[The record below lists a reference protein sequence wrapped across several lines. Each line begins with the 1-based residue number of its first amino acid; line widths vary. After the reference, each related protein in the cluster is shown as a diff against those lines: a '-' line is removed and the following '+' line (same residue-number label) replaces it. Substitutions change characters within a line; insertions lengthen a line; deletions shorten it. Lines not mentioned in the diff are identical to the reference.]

1 MASFGWSAGDI
12 VAAIRVIAKVSFAL
26 KDAGGAS
33 EQYQHTI
40 QDLKTLEIVLQQLQ
54 HLKPEDA
61 NFAQIK
67 AICACSQASQR
78 ALRDLLDGFH
88 KFEKTMGGGSRQGWH
103 RGAHRKA
110 QWALF
115 TSNELSKFQA
125 SIGMQLQALQFLLNC
140 HQL

>member
-1 MASFGWSAGDI
+1 MAAFGWSAGDI
-12 VAAIRVIAKVSFAL
+12 VAAIRVVTKVSSAL
-26 KDAGGAS
+26 QDAGGAS
-33 EQYQHTI
+33 EEYQHTI
-40 QDLKTLEIVLQQLQ
+40 KDLESLEIVLQYLQ

-61 NFAQIK
+61 NFAHVK
-67 AICACSQASQR
+67 AICARSQASQR

-88 KFEKTMGGGSRQGWH
+88 KFEKSMGGGTHHSWH

-115 TSNELSKFQA
+115 ASNELNKFQVCI
-125 SIGMQLQALQFLLNC
+125 SMQLQAIQLLLNC